1 MYDTKN
7 EQMKHVLALAQNIA
21 AARSTVLISGETGS
35 GKEEMAKFIHEKSAR
50 VSQSFIAV
58 NCAALPKDLL
68 ESELFGFQKGAFTG
82 AHQNRVGKIEA
93 ADGGTFLLDEV
104 CELPLDLQGKLLRVL
119 QEKEIEK
126 LGGNEVKKIDVR
138 FLCATNK
145 DLKEMVRLGLF
156 RGDLYYRINVVPLK
170 IPSLRER
177 YEDLEML
184 TNTFI
189 KKVSDENNLSG
200 ITIDESGLKKIKC
213 WNWPGNIRELQ
224 NVIERSI
231 LVSGKTHLKGE
242 DILIDG
248 FQETRSTIL
257 QPGMT
262 VTEAEKILILKTL
275 EHTKENRTQAA
286 KLLGISIR
294 TLRNKL
300 KEYQIEGSHESSL

>member
-7 EQMKHVLALAQNIA
+7 EQMKHVVSLAQNIA
-21 AARSTVLISGETGS
+21 VARSTILISGETGS
-35 GKEEMAKFIHEKSAR
+35 GKEEMAKYIHQKSSR
-50 VSQSFIAV
+50 SGQPFIAV

-82 AHQNRVGKIEA
+82 AHQNRIGKIEA

-119 QEKEIEK
+119 QEREIEK

-156 RGDLYYRINVVPLK
+156 RGDLYYRINVVPLR
-170 IPSLRER
+170 IPTLRER
-177 YEDLEML
+177 YEDIEML
-184 TNTFI
+184 TLTFI
-189 KKVSDENNLSG
+189 KKVSEENQLSG
-200 ITIDESGLKKIKC
+200 ISFDESAFKKIKS
-213 WNWPGNIRELQ
+213 WKWPGNIRELQ
-224 NVIERSI
+224 NVVERSI
-231 LVSGKTHLKGE
+231 LVSGKNLLEEK

-300 KEYQIEGSHESSL
+300 KEYQIEESNESNF